1 MPKQT
6 YQLEPNGPA
15 RLEIS
20 WAAFWKNI
28 SVKLDGEEIGTFSSQ
43 ADFQTGKRFD
53 LPDGKKL
60 TVRLTKSFFGSDVQ
74 ISYNGKPLPGT
85 SAHPET
91 RIRSSY
97 MLLYFWGG
105 LEVLFGLLMIFT
117 TKNYSLSSFNM
128 ISTMLGLVYIL
139 LARMVQK
146 RNLWALIA
154 SIVLFVGS
162 AAYEA
167 LVATSAGQSP
177 DMFRLLIQA
186 FLVYYLYQ
194 GIGALKKE
202 KEEGPDSQL

>member
-20 WAAFWKNI
+20 WAPLWKNI
-28 SVKLDGEEIGTFSSQ
+28 SIKLDGEEIGTFASQ
-43 ADFQTGKRFD
+43 AEFLTGKEFV

-60 TVRLTKSFFGSDVQ
+60 TIRLARTMLGSDIH

-91 RIRSSY
+91 RVRSSY

-105 LEVLFGLLMIFT
+105 LEVIFGILMMVSS
-117 TKNYSLSSFNM
+117 KSYSLTSYNT
-128 ISTMLGLVYIL
+128 ISMALGLVYIL
-139 LARMVQK
+139 LARLVQK

-162 AAYEA
+162 AAYEV
-167 LVATSAGQSP
+167 LVTMSAGGSP

-194 GIGALKKE
+194 GIGALKKVN
-202 KEEGPDSQL
+202 EENPNSQM